1 MFLKHLAMHFLEE
14 FFLMVFLYTTISVVS
29 EKLADVLT
37 LSKGLQPH
45 LTKRLCHNY
54 LSGI

>member
-14 FFLMVFLYTTISVVS
+14 FFLWLFLYTNISVVS
-29 EKLADVLT
+29 EKLADVST
-37 LSKGLQPH
+37 LSKGLHPH